1 MNNEKPEQDLT
12 ALWQQQPVSE
22 IDLSDVTRRLKH
34 QQRLQR
40 WYIVSDFTGFLIGLG
55 MLIYSWEKLPLYLAL
70 VLCGVMV
77 CGGVFT
83 GFVIWL
89 RRHAVLASF
98 EDTSHYRETLKNQY
112 LSNQRIARITM
123 HSAWSSELILL
134 VIWGI
139 AAVVGDL
146 SWESFVDK
154 GGVTTFIVISVLMAG
169 FGYWA
174 YKREQKFK
182 QEYAQLVSQDQ
193 NDLFS

>member
-1 MNNEKPEQDLT
+1 
-12 ALWQQQPVSE
+12 
-22 IDLSDVTRRLKH
+22 
-34 QQRLQR
+34 
-40 WYIVSDFTGFLIGLG
+40 
-55 MLIYSWEKLPLYLAL
+55 
-70 VLCGVMV
+70 
-77 CGGVFT
+77 
-83 GFVIWL
+83 
-89 RRHAVLASF
+89 
-98 EDTSHYRETLKNQY
+98 
-112 LSNQRIARITM
+112 M

>member
-1 MNNEKPEQDLT
+1 MTNQTPEQDLT

-22 IDLSDVTRRLKH
+22 IDLADVTLRLKA

-40 WYIVSDFTGFLIGLG
+40 WYIASDFTGFLIGLG
-55 MLIYSWEKLPLYLAL
+55 MLIYSWEKLPLYMAL

-77 CGGVFT
+77 GGGVFT

-98 EDTSHYRETLKNQY
+98 EDTSHYRDTLKKQS
-112 LSNQRIARITM
+112 LSNQRIARITL

-134 VIWGI
+134 LVWGI

-146 SWESFVDK
+146 TWKSFVDK
-154 GGVTTFIVISVLMAG
+154 GGVATFIVISLLMAG

-182 QEYAQLVSQDQ
+182 REYEQLVSQEQ
-193 NDLFS
+193 NDLFP

>member
-1 MNNEKPEQDLT
+1 MKNEKPEQDLT

-83 GFVIWL
+83 GFVI
-89 RRHAVLASF
+89 
-98 EDTSHYRETLKNQY
+98 
-112 LSNQRIARITM
+112 
-123 HSAWSSELILL
+123 
-134 VIWGI
+134 
-139 AAVVGDL
+139 
-146 SWESFVDK
+146 
-154 GGVTTFIVISVLMAG
+154 
-169 FGYWA
+169 
-174 YKREQKFK
+174 
-182 QEYAQLVSQDQ
+182 
-193 NDLFS
+193 